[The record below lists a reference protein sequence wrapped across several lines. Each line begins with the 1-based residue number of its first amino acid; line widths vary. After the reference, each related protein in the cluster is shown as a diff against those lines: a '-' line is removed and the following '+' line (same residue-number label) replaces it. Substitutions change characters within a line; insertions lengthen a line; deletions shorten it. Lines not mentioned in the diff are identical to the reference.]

1 MPPTRSTRW
10 SPPVPP
16 QREVSPR
23 RAQQLLGRHPHF
35 RGRAHLFQF
44 ECTDRAVVV
53 RGRVPSYYL
62 KQLVQSALQEL
73 GTEIRI
79 INSVEV
85 IGYGQSSHKH

>member
-1 MPPTRSTRW
+1 M
-10 SPPVPP
+10 
-16 QREVSPR
+16 
-23 RAQQLLGRHPHF
+23 
-35 RGRAHLFQF
+35 
-44 ECTDRAVVV
+44 

-85 IGYGQSSHKH
+85 IGYGQFSHKH